1 MGANKLA
8 KRVMMN
14 IDAALVKKLE
24 TLSKIELTDQKREEM
39 GETLSEI
46 VDFVE
51 NLSALDTDKIEGTFT
66 TLQGGTP
73 LREDSPK
80 KGGVAEAVLKKAPQ
94 SEDGF
99 FVVPKI
105 IE

>member
-1 MGANKLA
+1 
-8 KRVMMN
+8 MN
-14 IDAALVKKLE
+14 IDAQLVKKLE
-24 TLSKIELTDQKREEM
+24 NLSKIELDEQKRGEM
-39 GETLSEI
+39 GKNLSEI

-51 NLSALDTDKIEGTFT
+51 NLSALDTSNIEGTFT
-66 TLQGGTP
+66 TLEGGTP
-73 LREDSPK
+73 LREDTPQKSGIAK
-80 KGGVAEAVLKKAPQ
+80 EVLDKAPQ